1 MREIISLNGTW
12 KLKGTASYVP
22 LRDRS
27 METGKPLEGI
37 TPWIDAQVPGG
48 VARALH
54 KAGYIEHPYVDMNSL
69 KCEWIENRWW
79 IYRCEFD
86 SRPLGERQRMLLNF
100 EGVDYAC
107 MIYLNGEL
115 LGEHEGM
122 YEGFSFD
129 ITRQY
134 REQKHFIL
142 DVLILHAPDEMG
154 QIGRTSL
161 TSTQKSRFGYKWD
174 FSTRL
179 VNLGIWQGVSLAV
192 EDEAAWKEL
201 YVHTDVRADGVGLI
215 HVEAQ
220 ARADQPVPLRAEA
233 CVSLEG
239 VALQRVA
246 LEGGELAFAGCLSI
260 AEPRLWYPNG
270 LGEQPLYD
278 VTVTLYSG
286 DQVLDQRCLK
296 QGVRHVEMVQ
306 NEDAPDDALPYTFVV
321 NGLRVYMKGVN
332 ITPMDHI
339 YGDIPREQ
347 VLFQLK
353 QAAALN
359 ANIVRVWGGGVI
371 ETEWFYDCCDRLGLM
386 VWQEFIQSSSGVD
399 NIPSELP
406 GFLNLLEKTAV
417 HALKVKRNHTALVI
431 WSGGN
436 ELMDEER
443 KPQTLQ
449 NKNLAMLADLV
460 RRLDPHRAFVPTSP
474 SGPEAHIA
482 HTPGL
487 SHDVHGWW
495 QYQGNG
501 RQYSYFGDTDSL
513 LHSEFGCDG
522 MSCMQTVCRALSKR
536 PERPERMHD
545 NDLWRFHGDWWCTYD
560 REESMFGHVEDIER
574 YIRLSQWMQA
584 EGLRFILESNQ
595 RRKWHNS
602 GSIIWQ
608 LSEPWPNLSCTSIVD
623 YYGHAKHAYFW
634 TKKAFAPLHISL
646 NYRRL
651 DYAPGTVFSDDLVVM
666 TDAHVS
672 GEADIQCDI
681 LSLDGTCYE
690 RQTFT
695 AMLPASASTTV
706 GWLTFTMPDT
716 ADDLV
721 LVRLLVRLGDM
732 REVNEYYFSNT
743 QEKPYQAAAVL
754 TGARLAA
761 FVVAQAAD
769 SALIRVINT
778 GDKAVLHAYVEDAS
792 DEWNLMAEDN
802 FHTLLPGEEWLV
814 RVMWSRR
821 FRVGFDDFDTH
832 TTDRP
837 ALTVRGIGLEGRVDV
852 Q

>member
-1 MREIISLNGTW
+1 MREAISLNGTW

-48 VARALH
+48 VARALY

-86 SRPLGERQRMLLNF
+86 SRPLGEHQRMLLHF

-107 MIYLNGEL
+107 MIYLNGEM

-122 YEGFSFD
+122 YEDFSFD

-179 VNLGIWQGVSLAV
+179 VNLGIWQGVELVA
-192 EDEAAWKEL
+192 EDEAAIEDL
-201 YVHTDVRADGVGLI
+201 YVHTDVRADGAGVI
-215 HVEAQ
+215 SVEATVRSHE
-220 ARADQPVPLRAEA
+220 ALPLRAEA
-233 CVSLEG
+233 AVSKDGRAIQTITLKAEDDG
-239 VALQRVA
+239 FT
-246 LEGGELAFAGCLSI
+246 GELTVEQPA
-260 AEPRLWYPNG
+260 LWYPNG
-270 LGEQPLYD
+270 LGAQPLYD
-278 VTVTLYSG
+278 VAITLYSG
-286 DQVLDQRCLK
+286 DRVLDQRCMK
-296 QGVRHVEMVQ
+296 QGIRHVEMVQ
-306 NEDAPDDALPYTFVV
+306 NADAPEGALPYTFVV

-339 YGDIPREQ
+339 YGDIPQEQ
-347 VLFQLK
+347 VMFQLR

-371 ETEWFYDCCDRLGLM
+371 ETEYFYDCCDRLGLM

-406 GFLNLLEKTAV
+406 GFLSLLEKTAV

-436 ELMDEER
+436 ELMDADR

-460 RRLDPHRAFVPTSP
+460 RRLDPVRSFVPTSP

-482 HTPGL
+482 RTPGL

-522 MSCMQTVCRALSKR
+522 MSCMQTVCKALSKR

-623 YYGHAKHAYFW
+623 YYGHAKHAYYW

-651 DYAPGTVFSDDLVVM
+651 DYAPGTVFSDDVVVM

-672 GEADIQCDI
+672 GKADIRCDI
-681 LSLDGTCYE
+681 LGLSGTCYE

-695 AMLPASASTTV
+695 ADLPASASTNV
-706 GWLTFTMPDT
+706 GKLTFTMPDT

-721 LVRLLVRLGDM
+721 LVRLHVTLGEM
-732 REVNEYYFSNT
+732 QEVNEYYFSNT
-743 QEKPYQAAAVL
+743 QEKPYHAAAAL
-754 TGARLAA
+754 TGARLTAA
-761 FVVAQAAD
+761 AEAGED
-769 SALIRVINT
+769 SCALIRVTNI
-778 GDKAVLHAYVEDAS
+778 GDKPALHAYVEDAS

-802 FHTLLPGEEWLV
+802 FRTLLPGEEWLV
-814 RVMWSRR
+814 RVRWSRR
-821 FRVGFDDFDTH
+821 FRVGFDDFDTCA
-832 TTDRP
+832 TERP
-837 ALTVRGIGLEGRVDV
+837 ALTVRAIGLDDGVCVR
-852 Q
+852 

>member
-1 MREIISLNGTW
+1 MREQISLNGTW
-12 KLKGTASYVP
+12 QLKGTASYVP
-22 LRDRS
+22 LRDKS

-37 TPWIDAQVPGG
+37 TPWLDAQVPGG
-48 VARALH
+48 VARALY

-79 IYRCEFD
+79 IYRREFD
-86 SRPLGERQRMLLNF
+86 RKALGENQRVFLHF

-107 MIYLNGEL
+107 IVYLNGKV

-122 YEGFSFD
+122 YEDFAFD

-134 REQKHFIL
+134 REQEHFIL

-154 QIGRTSL
+154 QIGRTSQ

-179 VNLGIWQGVSLAV
+179 VNLGIWQDVTLV
-192 EDEAAWKEL
+192 MEDEAALTDL

-215 HVEAQ
+215 HVEAET
-220 ARADQPVPLRAEA
+220 RAHQHVPLRAEA
-233 CVSLEG
+233 SVSLEG
-239 VALQRVA
+239 VELQRVA
-246 LEGGELAFAGCLSI
+246 LEGKEQAFEGCLTV
-260 AEPRLWYPNG
+260 ENPRLWYPNG

-278 VTVTLYSG
+278 VTLTLYSG
-286 DQVLDQRCLK
+286 DRMLDQRCLK
-296 QGVRHVEMVQ
+296 QGIRHVEMVQ
-306 NEDAPDDALPYTFVV
+306 NEDAPQGALPYTFVV
-321 NGLRVYMKGVN
+321 NGQRVYMKGVN

-347 VLFQLK
+347 VLFQLR

-406 GFLNLLEKTAV
+406 GFLSLLEKTAV

-436 ELMDEER
+436 ELMDEQR

-474 SGPEAHIA
+474 SGPEAYIA

-522 MSCMQTVCRALSKR
+522 MSCMQTVCKALSKR
-536 PERPERMHD
+536 PKRPERMHD

-584 EGLRFILESNQ
+584 EGLRFILEANQ

-623 YYGHAKHAYFW
+623 YYGHAKHAYYW

-651 DYAPGTVFSDDLVVM
+651 DYAPGDVFSDDLVVM
-666 TDAHVS
+666 TDAHVA
-672 GEADIQCDI
+672 GEADIRCDI
-681 LSLDGTCYE
+681 LGLDGTCYE

-695 AMLPASASTTV
+695 ATLPASASTTV
-706 GWLTFTMPDT
+706 GRLTFTMPDT
-716 ADDLV
+716 ADDMV
-721 LVRLLVRLGDM
+721 LVRLQVCLGEM
-732 REVNEYYFSNT
+732 QEVNEYYFSNT
-743 QEKPYQAAAVL
+743 QEKPYHAAATL
-754 TGARLAA
+754 TGARLTAE
-761 FVVAQAAD
+761 VEVERGE
-769 SALIRVINT
+769 SALIRVTNT
-778 GDKAVLHAYVEDAS
+778 GDIPVLHAYVEDAS

-802 FHTLLPGEEWLV
+802 FRTLLPGEDWLV
-814 RVMWSRR
+814 SVTWSRR
-821 FRVGFDDFDTH
+821 FRVGFDDFDAP

-837 ALTVRGIGLEGRVDV
+837 ALTVRGIGLEGGVDV